1 MEIVND
7 KEWTSS
13 KVNEHITEFLK
24 DFQFPGYQRWV
35 DGTKIR
41 KDIWEEF
48 GAHQD
53 DGRFY
58 EWTEHVF
65 AMADKPFLKELR
77 DYLLQNNV
85 YVSSGRGMSMATAL
99 SDTANETERHI
110 WSKEEVEKQQ
120 LYQNRQQAR
129 ATRR

>member
-1 MEIVND
+1 MN
-7 KEWTSS
+7 KSLSS
-13 KVNEHITEFLK
+13 LRIFN
-24 DFQFPGYQRWV
+24 FQGIE
-35 DGTKIR
+35 DGIEIR

-53 DGRFY
+53 DGGFY

-65 AMADKPFLKELR
+65 AMADKPLLKELR

-85 YVSSGRGMSMATAL
+85 YVSSGRGISMATAL

-120 LYQNRQQAR
+120 LYQKRQQAR
-129 ATRR
+129 ATRRERKDHAILNETSNLTSS

>member
-24 DFQFPGYQRWV
+24 DCQFPGYRRWV
-35 DGTKIR
+35 DGTEIR

-53 DGRFY
+53 YGRFY

-65 AMADKPFLKELR
+65 AMADKPLLKELR

-85 YVSSGRGMSMATAL
+85 YVSSGRGISMATAL
-99 SDTANETERHI
+99 SDTANEMERHI

-120 LYQNRQQAR
+120 LYQKRQQAR